1 MKKTSKKL
9 RKLWFIAAMVLLI
22 TVFLEPANV
31 KAAQPPTDLQQTGA
45 STRSVE
51 LGWTAQSGAYGYII
65 RYAATPNAT
74 TFNYE
79 RTTKNEIYIYS
90 LTLGTTYYAQICS
103 VDNYQQYS
111 NYKTYTPAAWSKV
124 IEFNTAPDTIS
135 TVTQTNATNNSVT
148 VSWAPVTGATHYLIG
163 IGSTSNEETAQAY
176 GTTTNCSV
184 TLQTQPN
191 VSFYV
196 FVYPVRKSAGAEKFV
211 TTSYNYSSRKCKTV
225 PTAPN
230 NVSIKQRSNNS
241 TYFTWNATST
251 TDNTDGYEL
260 EIKNAKNKKIAK
272 ENVSI
277 YSSYK
282 AIYNKKLFTQ
292 PFQYRMRAYVE
303 INGQKKYSVWSSMKK
318 YIPGAVPKKIVRA
331 SRYATSGKLTWTK
344 VTGATSYTVYW
355 KTSLKGKWK
364 AVAKNVKGTSANVK
378 YNPKS
383 KNNFYYIK
391 ANKVKFGK
399 KKYNSSSDSKN
410 LDVYGVIPR
419 Y

>member
-1 MKKTSKKL
+1 MKETSKKL
-9 RKLWFIAAMVLLI
+9 HKLWLIAAMALLI

-31 KAAQPPTDLQQTGA
+31 KAAQPPTDLKQTSA

-79 RTTKNEIYIYS
+79 RTTRNEIYIS
-90 LTLGTTYYAQICS
+90 GLTLGTTYYAQICS
-103 VDNYQQYS
+103 VDTYQQYA
-111 NYKTYTPAAWSKV
+111 NYKTYTPAAWSNA
-124 IEFNTAPDTIS
+124 IEFNTAPDSIS
-135 TVTQTNATNNSVT
+135 AVSQTDATNNSVT
-148 VSWAPVTGATHYLIG
+148 FSWAPVTGATHYLIYLG
-163 IGSTSNEETAQAY
+163 SSSSTSTAQAY

-196 FVYPVRKSAGAEKFV
+196 FVQPLRKTAGTDYYA
-211 TTSYNYSSRKCKTV
+211 TTSSNYNSKKCKTI

-230 NVSIKQRSNNS
+230 SVSIKQRSGYT

-272 ENVSI
+272 EDVSI
-277 YSSYK
+277 YASYK
-282 AIYNKKLFTQ
+282 GIYNKKLFTQ
-292 PFQYRMRAYVE
+292 PFQYRMRSYVE
-303 INGQKKYSVWSSMKK
+303 INGQKKYSAWSSTNK

-331 SRYATSGKLTWTK
+331 NRYATSGKLNWTK

-364 AVAKNVKGTSANVK
+364 VVAKNVKGTNANVK
-378 YNPKS
+378 YNPKA
-383 KNNFYYIK
+383 KNNFYYVK

-399 KKYNSSSDSKN
+399 KKYNSSSNSKN
-410 LDVYGVIPR
+410 LDVYYVKSR
-419 Y
+419 

>member
-1 MKKTSKKL
+1 MKETSKKL
-9 RKLWFIAAMVLLI
+9 HKLWLIAAMALLI
-22 TVFLEPANV
+22 TVFADPAVV
-31 KAAQPPTDLQQTGA
+31 KAASAPTDLKQTGA
-45 STRSVE
+45 SFRSAE
-51 LGWTAQSGAYGYII
+51 LGWTAQSGVYGYII

-74 TFNYE
+74 TFNYVGTE
-79 RTTKNEIYIYS
+79 KNKISISS
-90 LTLGTTYYAQICS
+90 LSLGTTYYAQICS
-103 VDNYQQYS
+103 VDTKQQYEHYQ
-111 NYKTYTPAAWSKV
+111 NYTFNWSKV
-124 IEFNTAPDTIS
+124 VEINTAPDSIS
-135 TVTQTNATNNSVT
+135 AVTQTDATNNSVT
-148 VSWAPVTGATHYLIG
+148 FSWAPVTGATHYLIYVG
-163 IGSTSNEETAQAY
+163 NSSSASTAQAY
-176 GTTTNCSV
+176 GTTTASSV

-196 FVYPVRKSAGAEKFV
+196 FVQPLRKTAGADYYA
-211 TTSYNYSSRKCKTV
+211 TTSYNYSSRSCKTI

-230 NVSIKQRSNNS
+230 SVSIQQRAKDT
-241 TYFTWNATST
+241 TYFTWKATST
-251 TDNTDGYEL
+251 STNTDGYEI

-277 YSSYK
+277 YASYK

-292 PFQYRMRAYVE
+292 PFQYRMRSYVE
-303 INGQKKYSVWSSMKK
+303 INGQKKYSAWSSMKK
-318 YIPGAVPKKIVRA
+318 YIPGAVPKKIVRS

>member
-1 MKKTSKKL
+1 MKETSKKL
-9 RKLWFIAAMVLLI
+9 HKLWLIAAMALLI
-22 TVFLEPANV
+22 TVFAEPAVV
-31 KAAQPPTDLQQTGA
+31 KAATVPTDLKQTGSPA
-45 STRSVE
+45 KSVK

-65 RYAATPNAT
+65 RYATTPNAT

-79 RTTKNEIYIYS
+79 RTTRNEISIS
-90 LTLGTTYYAQICS
+90 GLTLGTTYYAQICS
-103 VDNYQQYS
+103 VDNSQQYYS
-111 NYKTYTPAAWSKV
+111 YQNYTLNWSKV
-124 IEFNTAPDTIS
+124 VEINTAPDTIS

-148 VSWAPVTGATHYLIG
+148 VSWAPVTGATHYLIY
-163 IGSTSNEETAQAY
+163 IGNSSSASTAQAY
-176 GTTTNCSV
+176 GTTTASSV

-196 FVYPVRKSAGAEKFV
+196 FVQPLRKTAGADYYA
-211 TTSYNYSSRKCKTV
+211 TTSYNYSSRSCKTI

-230 NVSIKQRSNNS
+230 SVSIQQRTKDT
-241 TYFTWNATST
+241 TYFTWKATST
-251 TDNTDGYEL
+251 SGNTDGYEI

-272 ENVSI
+272 EDIDNI
-277 YSSYK
+277 YASYK
-282 AIYNKKLFTQ
+282 SIKNEKLFKQ
-292 PFQYRMRAYVE
+292 PFQYRMRSYVK
-303 INGQKKYSVWSSMKK
+303 INGQKKYSAWSPMKK
-318 YIPGAVPKKIVRA
+318 YIPGAVPKKIVRS